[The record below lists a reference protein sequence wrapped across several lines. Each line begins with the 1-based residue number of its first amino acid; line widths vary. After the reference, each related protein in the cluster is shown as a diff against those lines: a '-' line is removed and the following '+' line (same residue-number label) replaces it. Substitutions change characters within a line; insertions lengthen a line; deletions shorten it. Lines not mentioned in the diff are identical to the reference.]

1 VMLAKVA
8 IASAVL
14 AAICWGSQHWLLAD
28 WATQAF
34 ISKLV
39 WLLLT
44 VVVGV
49 VVFVGCGAVLRIEEL
64 HTLAGAMRRR
74 LRRA

>member
-1 VMLAKVA
+1 M
-8 IASAVL
+8 
-14 AAICWGSQHWLLAD
+14 CWGSQHWLLAG

-49 VVFVGCGAVLRIEEL
+49 LVFAGCGVALHIEEL
-64 HTLAGAMRRR
+64 HTLAVVLRRR
-74 LRRA
+74 LRRTA